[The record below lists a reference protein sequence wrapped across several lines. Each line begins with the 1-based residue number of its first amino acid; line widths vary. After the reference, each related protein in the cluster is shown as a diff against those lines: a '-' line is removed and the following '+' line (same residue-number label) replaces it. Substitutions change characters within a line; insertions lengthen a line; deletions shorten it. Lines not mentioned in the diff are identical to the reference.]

1 MQATTYKTIV
11 DLPSIPGGYIIA
23 YQRCCRNSS
32 LNNVINPLESGSTE
46 WIAITEEALALKNSS
61 PRFITWP
68 DVYICA
74 NKPLIFNHSASDTD
88 GDSLVYKICNPFDGA
103 SFQFPQPQPPA
114 SPPYNLVQFK
124 SPYSISDLMGGVPLQ
139 INPNSGIIT
148 ANPNL
153 VGQFLIGICVEEYR
167 NGRLISTVRRDF
179 QYNVR
184 ICLPPIIVNFTPE
197 VNDPCDSLY

>member
-1 MQATTYKTIV
+1 MCFCWLVWQQHIKWMQLTLSAEISPTDTSAEIISEIRLPFISSDTIGKTLSNACGVEGLGVCVQATTYKTIV

-114 SPPYNLVQFK
+114 SPPYSSK
-124 SPYSISDLMGGVPLQ
+124 AP
-139 INPNSGIIT
+139 
-148 ANPNL
+148 
-153 VGQFLIGICVEEYR
+153 
-167 NGRLISTVRRDF
+167 
-179 QYNVR
+179 
-184 ICLPPIIVNFTPE
+184 TP
-197 VNDPCDSLY
+197 